1 MGNIFNSEEKIKW
14 TYNQVYTPQDAY
26 RKHINKKAM
35 PSSRF
40 YFKKCCYGGVFYWPS
55 KYQPVRESGL
65 NLNVSFSIAVSFA
78 ALCPYIFPS
87 PYIYVLRI
95 YCPPKKTKGTIKNR
109 KKERKKRKNLTQYVF
124 SSALIQFWFGRE

>member
-1 MGNIFNSEEKIKW
+1 LGNIFNSEEKIKW

-65 NLNVSFSIAVSFA
+65 NLNVSSFIAVSFA

-87 PYIYVLRI
+87 PYIYVSTVLQRRRKEPSRI
-95 YCPPKKTKGTIKNR
+95 ER
-109 KKERKKRKNLTQYVF
+109 KKEKKEK
-124 SSALIQFWFGRE
+124 I